1 MPARLCVHLPDDAAL
16 VRVLAEGHRYT
27 LGRAAECEIVV
38 EHRSVSRRH
47 ASLSHDA
54 LGWRLTDLESKNGL
68 RVGGER
74 VSSRPLR
81 DGQWF
86 SIGDV
91 FCQFELVAPEA
102 VEAIEARASERRR
115 TSQAW
120 AQRLSQAQPVETLL
134 GGLIT
139 AMVEL
144 AECRR
149 GFLLAGNP
157 VDGLKLAACYRLD
170 PTELA
175 SKSFQY
181 STGAVDRALRDR
193 RPIYLSNASD
203 QSWLKDRASVLA
215 QDLRVLACLPLIH
228 AGSLIGA
235 AYVDSDE
242 DGKVL
247 TELDA
252 ELLGAFA
259 DQAAIALAARD
270 LQDALVRIESV
281 VAVEAP
287 KRASGEI
294 AASRWAEIAA
304 AVKSA

>member
-16 VRVLAEGHRYT
+16 VRVLEEHRRYT
-27 LGRAAECEIVV
+27 LGRAPDCEVPV
-38 EHRSVSRRH
+38 DHGSVSRRH
-47 ASLSHDA
+47 ASLIHDA

-91 FCQFELVAPEA
+91 FCKFELIEPAD
-102 VEAIEARASERRR
+102 VEAIEERALKLRRN
-115 TSQAW
+115 SQAW
-120 AQRLSQAQPVETLL
+120 AERIQHAVAVEDVL

-144 AECRR
+144 ADCRR

-157 VDGLKLAACYRLD
+157 VDGLRLAACYRLD
-170 PTELA
+170 PSELRSRA
-175 SKSFQY
+175 FQY
-181 STGAVDRALRDR
+181 STGAVERALQER
-193 RPIYLSNASD
+193 RPVFMSNPSD
-203 QSWLKDRASVLA
+203 QGWLRERASVFA
-215 QDLRVLACLPLIH
+215 QDLRVLACLPLVH
-228 AGSLIGA
+228 HGALLGA

-252 ELLGAFA
+252 EILGAFA
-259 DQAAIALAARD
+259 DQAAMALAATQ
-270 LQDALVRIESV
+270 LQSALSRIEAT
-281 VAVEAP
+281 VAVGGATAGQNDAVRWVELAEA
-287 KRASGEI
+287 A
-294 AASRWAEIAA
+294 
-304 AVKSA
+304 KS